1 MSIFQKIAAVVIAA
15 LTTFA
20 NVTGYFG
27 LETTDPGDYETY
39 KNVIIMIGDGM
50 GFNHLEA
57 TKQKYGIDE
66 LYMENVVVKSESKTN
81 SLFWATTDSAAGGTA
96 LSSGIRTINGMV
108 GTYAFDPLKVF
119 ATPKSVTEVAME
131 QGKATGVI
139 TTDET
144 SGATPSSF
152 SAHTYSRGNDV
163 DITEQQL
170 ASDIDLIWGGYNGL
184 ATADVV
190 SAAGRTYIGSAT
202 DLANFD
208 GETKSFG
215 QFNFDDLKY
224 VTNNF
229 DTPTIEVMTEKAI
242 DILSQDEDGFFL
254 MVEGACIDKHSH
266 SNDIENMMLSTYEFD
281 KAVGAALEFAEED
294 GETLVII
301 TADHETGGLT
311 YDAETDSYYWTRT
324 GHSSANVPLF
334 INKSDAGFVNGAA
347 YKNRHIS
354 AQVGLVLGAEKGSY
368 PCAK

>member
-1 MSIFQKIAAVVIAA
+1 MAIFQKIAAIIISA
-15 LTTFA
+15 LTAFA
-20 NVTGYFG
+20 NFTGYFG
-27 LETTDPGDYETY
+27 LEVKPDEYKTY

-57 TKQKYGIDE
+57 TKKEYGLDS
-66 LYMENVVVKSESKTN
+66 LNMEDVVVKSESKTN

-96 LSSGIRTINGMV
+96 LSSGIRTINGMIS
-108 GTYAFDPLKVF
+108 TYALDPFRLF
-119 ATPKSVTEVAME
+119 ATPKSVTEVAIE
-131 QGKATGVI
+131 QGKATGVV
-139 TTDET
+139 TTDYT
-144 SGATPSSF
+144 SGATPSAF
-152 SAHTYSRGNDV
+152 SAHTFSRDNDV

-170 ASDIDLIWGGYNGL
+170 ASDIDLVWGGYNGL

-190 SAAGRTYIGSAT
+190 TAAGRTYIGSAT

-224 VTNNF
+224 VQNNF
-229 DTPTIEVMTEKAI
+229 DTPTLDVMTEKAI
-242 DILSQDEDGFFL
+242 DILSKDEDGFFL

-266 SNDIENMMLSTYEFD
+266 SNDYENMVLSAYEFD
-281 KAVGAALEFAEED
+281 KAVGEALQFAEED

-301 TADHETGGLT
+301 TADHETGGLK
-311 YDAETDSYYWTRT
+311 YDAEKNEYYFTSGSHT
-324 GHSSANVPLF
+324 NVNVPLY

-354 AQVGLVLGAEKGSY
+354 AQVGLILGEDKDKY
-368 PCAK
+368 PSAK

>member
-1 MSIFQKIAAVVIAA
+1 MSIFQKITAVIIAA

-20 NVTGYFG
+20 NITGYFG
-27 LETTDPGDYETY
+27 LETTPGEYETY

-57 TKQKYGIDE
+57 TKQAYGLDS
-66 LYMENVVVKSESKTN
+66 LNMEDVVVKAESKTN

-96 LSSGIRTINGMV
+96 LSSGIRTINGMIS
-108 GTYAFDPLKVF
+108 TYALDPFRIF
-119 ATPKSVTEVAME
+119 ATPKSVTEVAIE
-131 QGKATGVI
+131 QGKATGVV
-139 TTDET
+139 TTDYT

-152 SAHTYSRGNDV
+152 SAHTFSRNNDK

-170 ASDIDLIWGGYNGL
+170 ASDIDLVWGGYNGL

-190 SAAGRTYIGSAT
+190 AAAGRTYIGSAT

-215 QFNFDDLKY
+215 QFDFEDMKY
-224 VTNNF
+224 VTNNH
-229 DTPTIEVMTEKAI
+229 DTPTIQAMTEKAI
-242 DILSQDEDGFFL
+242 EVLSTDEDGFFL

-266 SNDIENMMLSTYEFD
+266 SNDKENMILSTYEFD

-301 TADHETGGLT
+301 TADHETGGLK
-311 YDAETDSYYWTRT
+311 YDAEKDEYYYTSGSHT
-324 GHSSANVPLF
+324 NVNVPLY
-334 INKSDAGFVNGAA
+334 INKSDAGYVNGAA
-347 YKNRHIS
+347 YKNRHVS
-354 AQVGLVLGAEKGSY
+354 AQVGLILGAEEGTY
-368 PCAK
+368 PCAR

>member
-1 MSIFQKIAAVVIAA
+1 MAIFQKIAAVIIAA

-20 NVTGYFG
+20 NITGYFG
-27 LETTDPGDYETY
+27 LEVTPGDYETY

-50 GFNHLEA
+50 GPNHLEA
-57 TKQKYGIDE
+57 TKLEYDIE
-66 LYMENVVVKSESKTN
+66 TLEMEKTAIRGESKTN

-96 LSSGIRTINGMV
+96 LSSGIRTINGMIS
-108 GTYAFDPLKVF
+108 TYALDPLRVF
-119 ATPKSVTEVAME
+119 ATPKSITEVAIE
-131 QGKATGVI
+131 QGKATGVV
-139 TTDET
+139 TTDYT
-144 SGATPSSF
+144 TGATPSSF
-152 SAHTYSRGNDV
+152 SAHTYSRDNDD

-190 SAAGRTYIGSAT
+190 SAAGRTYLGSAT

-208 GETKSFG
+208 GSTKSFG
-215 QFNFDDLKY
+215 QFNFDDMKY
-224 VTNNF
+224 VTNNH
-229 DTPTIEVMTEKAI
+229 DTPSIEALTEKAI
-242 DILSQDEDGFFL
+242 EVLSQDEDGFFL

-266 SNDIENMMLSTYEFD
+266 SNDYDNMVLSTYEFD

-294 GETLVII
+294 GETLVVI

-311 YDAETDSYYWTRT
+311 YDAENDSYYYTSGSHT
-324 GHSSANVPLF
+324 NVNVPLF
-334 INKSDAGFVNGAA
+334 INKTDAGFVNGAA

-354 AQVGLVLGAEKGSY
+354 AQLGLVLGAEEGTY

>member
-1 MSIFQKIAAVVIAA
+1 MAIFQKIAAVVIAA
-15 LTTFA
+15 LTTLA

-27 LETTDPGDYETY
+27 LEVKPDDYNTY
-39 KNVIIMIGDGM
+39 KNVIVMIGDGM
-50 GFNHLEA
+50 GYNHIESTKQVYDLEA
-57 TKQKYGIDE
+57 LNE
-66 LYMENVVVKSESKTN
+66 ENFPVVAESKTN

-108 GTYAFDPLKVF
+108 GTYALDPLRVF
-119 ATPKSVTEVAME
+119 ATPKNITEIAIE
-131 QGKATGVI
+131 QGKATGIV
-139 TTDET
+139 TTDYT

-152 SAHTYSRGNDV
+152 SAHTYSRDNDV

-215 QFNFDDLKY
+215 QFDFDDMKY
-224 VTNNF
+224 VTNNH
-229 DTPTIEVMTEKAI
+229 DTPTIEAMTEKAI
-242 DILSQDEDGFFL
+242 EVLSEDEDGFFL

-266 SNDIENMMLSTYEFD
+266 SNDLENMMLSTYEFD
-281 KAVGAALEFAEED
+281 KAVAAALEFAEED
-294 GETLVII
+294 GETLVLI

-311 YDAETDSYYWTRT
+311 YDAENDSYYWTSGSHT
-324 GHSSANVPLF
+324 NVNVPVY
-334 INKSDAGFVNGAA
+334 INKSDVGFVNGAA

-354 AQVGLVLGAEKGSY
+354 AQLGLIIGAEEGSY